1 MFDSAY
7 LIQKIIS
14 IPLILL
20 ALTGHELAH
29 GFVSYKLGDPTP
41 KYDGRL
47 TLNPLAHLD
56 PIGAVLM
63 LIAGFGWAKPVMIN
77 PQYYK
82 NPKSGTAL
90 VSAAGPAA
98 NLLMAFLITALYAV
112 FAKICIFLNWYNVTA
127 ISWAQYITQLFASYN
142 LSLMLFNLIPI
153 PPLDGSKILSAFL
166 PNRVYYKMLSYE
178 RYYSIALI
186 IFIFVLMRLG
196 VFNTFIYGG
205 INLIFNA
212 MINLL
217 M

>member
-1 MFDSAY
+1 MLNSAY
-7 LIQKIIS
+7 ILQKLIS

-29 GFVSYKLGDPTP
+29 GWVSYKLGDPTP
-41 KYDGRL
+41 KRDGRL

-56 PIGAVLM
+56 PIGALLL

-82 NPKSGTAL
+82 NPKAGTAL

-98 NLLMAFLITALYAV
+98 NLVMAFLITALYAV
-112 FAKICIFLNWYNVTA
+112 FAKVCIALDWYNETA
-127 ISWAQYITQLFASYN
+127 IEWAKTVTQLFASYN

-153 PPLDGSKILSAFL
+153 PPLDGSKIVGAFL
-166 PNRVYYKMLSYE
+166 PNRIYYKVMEYE
-178 RYYSIALI
+178 RYYSVALI
-186 IFIFVLMRLG
+186 ILIFVLMRLG
-196 VFNTFIYGG
+196 VFERFISGG
-205 INLIFNA
+205 MSLIFSA
-212 MINLL
+212 MVNLL